1 MIAHVICYHAT
12 YAPRVRSY
20 DIGFIVR
27 ARCYCVVPSPIRQ
40 SFISCPHSVPVAPYM
55 CVVWCVLR
63 VACCGLLCYVLAC
76 IVVRLKVDIALR
88 CCRGLPMDIFRS
100 AIPMRWM
107 LWSRR
112 LLLKLFMHIHSWI
125 GMWLTYNDG
134 RYLTHALAH
143 PFDTCPP
150 REDP

>member
-1 MIAHVICYHAT
+1 MRHTLHGCDHTTLGSSFGQDVIASSLLLFVSPLSVAHTPYPLPLT
-12 YAPRVRSY
+12 
-20 DIGFIVR
+20 
-27 ARCYCVVPSPIRQ
+27 CVL
-40 SFISCPHSVPVAPYM
+40 

-63 VACCGLLCYVLAC
+63 VACCGLLCYVLVC